1 MRGFDEIHRRQ
12 GSSASAPTV
21 MSELRMTTIRADIQ
35 ALQRAIRQLSQRERE
50 ALAEWIL
57 NSQDTESRVAEAVV
71 CPYGDRRESEGV
83 MEPVRLE
90 AGGRDPG
97 TDDLLLA
104 WRGYSAAIAE
114 LERTSERE
122 VLRSSPG

>member
-1 MRGFDEIHRRQ
+1 MKGSDEIHGRQ
-12 GSSASAPTV
+12 GPATSVPTV
-21 MSELRMTTIRADIQ
+21 MSELRMTIIPADIQ

-57 NSQDTESRVAEAVV
+57 NSRETESRVAEAAVR
-71 CPYGDRRESEGV
+71 PYGDRRESEGV
-83 MEPVRLE
+83 TEPFRLE

-114 LERTSERE
+114 LEQTSEHE
-122 VLRSSPG
+122 VFRASPR